1 MKYLLM
7 GAVII
12 NSIIGS
18 YNVIFADMSWGIFN
32 FAVTSLCVYS
42 YLQLED

>member
-18 YNVIFADMSWGIFN
+18 YNVIFADWSF
-32 FAVTSLCVYS
+32 
-42 YLQLED
+42 QKE